1 MISVCIATHNG
12 EKYIKK
18 QLESILIQLRSD
30 DEVIISD
37 DGSTDDTI
45 NIIDSLNDSRIKIK
59 YFKNSYDKRFEEF
72 KTHQL
77 ATNNFENAIN
87 NAQGDFIFLSDQ
99 DDVWYPNKV
108 KKTIELFNQYDMV
121 LHNYSEIDKNDK
133 VLNHRKFGKSPVY
146 KFLLF
151 NIIDNKFRG
160 CCLAFKRSFL
170 RYCLPFPKNVIG
182 HDYWLGTI
190 INHYGKFIFLY
201 EPLIYYRINEYSVTH
216 NIKRKLIS
224 KILFRL
230 NLLIKVFSRLLTN
243 AFYKKQ
249 VIY

>member
-18 QLESILIQLRSD
+18 QLESILIQLCSD

-45 NIIDSLNDSRIKIK
+45 NIINSLNDSRIKIK

-121 LHNYSEIDKNDK
+121 LHNYSIIDKDDNMLFEK
-133 VLNHRKFGKSPVY
+133 KYQKSPVH
-146 KFLLF
+146 KTLIM
-151 NIIDNKFRG
+151 NCIDNHFRG
-160 CCLAFKRSFL
+160 CCLAYKKNFSHYFM
-170 RYCLPFPKNVIG
+170 PFPKNIIG
-182 HDYWLGTI
+182 HDYWIGTI
-190 INHYGKFIFLY
+190 LRHYCRFMYYLN
-201 EPLIYYRINEYSVTH
+201 PLLYYRVNTESVTFKL
-216 NIKRKLIS
+216 KRKIFS
-224 KILFRL
+224 KIYFRIHFF
-230 NLLIKVFSRLLTN
+230 IKIIQRICYNKVAR
-243 AFYKKQ
+243 
-249 VIY
+249 ID